1 MPANSLNVTH
11 NTDKNR
17 FEVQIDSL
25 TAELVYRLYGNVI
38 LFLHTGVPPALE
50 GRGIG
55 SLLVKTGLQYAR
67 EKNLKVQS
75 LCWFVSGYIERHPE
89 FQDLVG

>member
-25 TAELVYRLYGNVI
+25 TAELVYRLNGNVI

-75 LCWFVSGYIERHPE
+75 LCWFVSGYIERHSE

>member
-17 FEVQIDSL
+17 FEVRIDSL
-25 TAELVYRLYGNVI
+25 TAELVYRLNGNVI